1 MYILRPLHA
10 RVVPAPEALG
20 LHLGE
25 DSLGVGPVHLL
36 LLLDLVPGHLLLL
49 LLRLLPDQLLLL
61 VVIHPLAVVEAA
73 TVGFDLAAHQY

>member
-10 RVVPAPEALG
+10 RVMPAPEALG

-49 LLRLLPDQLLLL
+49 LRLLPDQLLLL
-61 VVIHPLAVVEAA
+61 VVIHSLAVVEAA
-73 TVGFDLAAHQY
+73 TVSFNLAAL